1 MLYTIRGECDRDL
14 EGTLRAV
21 AGLGYE
27 GVELYSL
34 HGHPA
39 ERVRGWLD
47 EFGLVA
53 VGRHAG
59 LEALETSL
67 PELAEEVSVLGFD
80 RIALSW
86 IEPKRSA
93 VGRIEAVAEAAR
105 ALGLRFGFHNHDL
118 ELAPLDDGGENFLD
132 LLRELPRDLL
142 WLELD
147 LGWVWYAGAD
157 PVEQLERT
165 SGRCP
170 LVHVKDF
177 RSRESRD
184 DVPVGDGAVGYER
197 VVPAALAA
205 GVEWLLVEEDEV
217 EGPPIEAVERSLR
230 ALERMLARVNTPA
243 RVGVVGCGVIA
254 EHYVEDSAAFESWQP
269 VACADLDQALAET
282 FASEHALRAETVDE
296 LLADTDVD
304 VVLNLTPP
312 NAHAAVIRDAL
323 ARGKHVYTEKPLATT
338 VEEGAELVAEAE
350 RLGLRIGC
358 APDTFLGSAYE
369 TGSGL
374 IESGEIGEPLGFAAT
389 MLVGGPDSWHPNA
402 EMFYRAGGG
411 PMLDIAPYYLTAI
424 AALVGPYSAAAALA
438 ATPTPDRTFGAG
450 PRTGETFAVEVPTL
464 VAAVLELERGAIGT
478 LNVSFEA
485 RGQYVSGLFVYGDAA
500 TLSLP
505 DANAFGGEVRIKRGR
520 GDWTTVP
527 YESRG
532 RQETRGL
539 GLHEMVEAMT
549 AGRDHR
555 AGGALG
561 LHILETATAVLR
573 AADERRTID
582 VESR

>member
-1 MLYTIRGECDRDL
+1 MLYTIRGECDRDF

-67 PELAEEVSVLGFD
+67 PELAEEVGVLGFD

-177 RSRESRD
+177 REPREPRRRPGRRRRGRVRAGGAGGPCGRGRVAARGGGRGRGPADRSRR
-184 DVPVGDGAVGYER
+184 
-197 VVPAALAA
+197 ALAA
-205 GVEWLLVEEDEV
+205 
-217 EGPPIEAVERSLR
+217 R
-230 ALERMLARVNTPA
+230 ARTDARRVNTPV

-269 VACADLDQALAET
+269 VACADLDQALAES
-282 FASEHALRAETVDE
+282 FASEHALSAETVDE
-296 LLADTDVD
+296 LLADPDVD

-323 ARGKHVYTEKPLATT
+323 ARGKHIYTEKPLATT

-369 TGSGL
+369 TGRGL